1 LTTHFTIR
9 MAWHDNKWNGKVC
22 QDPENNFYCTGS
34 RSLLSE
40 RLARKKNTE
49 LEARNQCKPID
60 QLPEYLP
67 PCFWTSAAFSPS
79 PHNIVHSHAFQK
91 YEEKK
96 KIKET
101 LNPYSVFSWPYRL
114 SFTHSPA
121 MKKAAGDYPPDI
133 PERIANLISKFE
145 PDESVVFF
153 YLNYD
158 NPISGDDEKYA
169 LVGCAVVN
177 KIPKTPGDF
186 PFSED
191 ELEAERRQHRS
202 RNFQRMNWAVQ
213 ISYDFENKGIVLPY
227 HEYLEYIKKY
237 PEERKK
243 LEDIK
248 VLIKEPSLVFGFKYV
263 LADVN
268 EDQCIYLLTKLRK
281 AIDTIQAH
289 KIVDF
294 SKQQKLVN
302 QLLEKAWMRRG
313 LYPGLEKILEYIMDD
328 DTETWKAKPLVQQL
342 RANTP
347 PEKEDLCEKTFALL
361 LDQKQSIPTFL
372 MAFTRD
378 INQLRRNIRQHTATV
393 DLLKKLSLFLLKK
406 KQLDNIIGK
415 NQDSFANVVEPKDI
429 VRNPY
434 VLCEEYLCELTADDL
449 DKEEIADDPI
459 DLFKIDIGM
468 FPERFIKDNAELQDL
483 APGGPERLRAVII
496 DYLYDVGEQQGHC
509 FVALEEVHDNIL
521 SNPLFYKRE
530 YKLNKDQ
537 LLTQS
542 YLSHFNEKLKVIPNE
557 GRHYFYLNEVHK
569 AEGIV
574 RDTVD
579 ELLKRPDDPVE
590 ITSVESFVNTQIR
603 ELKEKG
609 VKCFDEKQFFEE
621 RTNVLRNILKKSF
634 YVLSGKPGTGKT
646 KILEKIIQ
654 ELEARKQ
661 EVVVLAPTGKASLRL
676 KTESKAKDAQTI
688 DRFIYSDKHG
698 YREILEDFS
707 AILKKGRTQPCI
719 KNLIIDESSMVDL
732 QKLAA
737 LFSMLKLKGEG
748 RIERVIMVGDENQLP
763 PIGFGKPYYDIIQ
776 YLKVDPQYRKN
787 NYIKLLT
794 NCRNELDPKIIEFAD
809 IFAGKNRY
817 YNELLDKIL
826 QEGED
831 ISEGLALVKWADTEK
846 LQEKIDKRLD
856 KIINT
861 ELDTTQLSEC
871 KDRPEQINSL
881 FGLYP
886 NGFANPQ
893 SVGIDNFQIITP
905 YRTERFGSLALSDF
919 FETSY
924 PRGHWADRFLGGMFT
939 HADKIIRL
947 TNEYIYDI
955 RLRRRVLR
963 LSNGSMGVVNNK
975 TKQRPYYRIYYFTDQ
990 ETPLFS
996 TGYNPLKED
1005 ENFELAYAITVH
1017 KSQGSD
1023 FRNVFLVV
1031 PSKRGLLSKELLYTA
1046 LTRAKRS
1053 TTVFLQEER
1062 GRQVLE
1068 EARSRSAVLER
1079 NTSLFDKPENS
1090 KEIFE
1095 PVKGKKVKSKI
1106 EYILFK
1112 ALEASGLK
1120 FEYEEP
1126 LYFEKGPEKIKPD
1139 FTIYVDGKTYYWE
1152 HLGEPDLKQYW
1163 TDWIARRDWYN
1174 VNGKLDNLITTDDL
1188 GGVKQEK
1195 ILALFEAFRKGEFRT
1210 TKDSELSQHH
1220 YELYD

>member
-1 LTTHFTIR
+1 
-9 MAWHDNKWNGKVC
+9 MAWHDNKWDGNVC
-22 QDPENNFYCTGS
+22 QDPEHNFYCTGS

-40 RLARKKNTE
+40 RLARKKNTG
-49 LEARNQCKPID
+49 LEAQNQSKPID
-60 QLPEYLP
+60 QLPEYFP
-67 PCFWTSAAFSPS
+67 PCFWTSAAFSSS
-79 PHNIVHSHAFQK
+79 PHHIVHSHAFQK
-91 YEEKK
+91 YEENK

-101 LNPYSVFSWPYRL
+101 LNPYSVFSWPFRL
-114 SFTHSPA
+114 SFTHSSE
-121 MKKAAGDYPPDI
+121 MKKAVGDYHPDLTD
-133 PERIANLISKFE
+133 RITHLVSKFE
-145 PDESVVFF
+145 PNESIVFF

-158 NPISGDDEKYA
+158 NPVSGDEEKYA

-177 KIPKTPGDF
+177 KPPEIPADF

-191 ELEAERRQHRS
+191 ELKAERRPHRAKY
-202 RNFQRMNWAVQ
+202 FPEMNWAIQ
-213 ISYDFENKGIVLPY
+213 ISYDFENNGIRLPY
-227 HEYLEYIKKY
+227 HEYMNYIKEH

-243 LEDIK
+243 LEEIK
-248 VLIKEPSLVFGFKYV
+248 VLIEEQSLVFGFKYV

-281 AIDTIQAH
+281 AIDIIQAH

-302 QLLEKAWMRRG
+302 QLLERAWIRRG
-313 LYPGLEKILEYIMDD
+313 LYPGLENILEYIMDD
-328 DTETWKAKPLVQQL
+328 ETGAWKAKPLIQQL
-342 RANTP
+342 KAHTP
-347 PEKEDLCEKTFALL
+347 PEKEDLCDKTFSLL
-361 LDQKQSIPTFL
+361 LDLKQKVPSYL
-372 MAFTRD
+372 KAFEHD
-378 INQLRRNIRQHTATV
+378 INQLRRNIRQHTAII
-393 DLLKKLSLFLLKK
+393 DLLKKLSLFIFKK
-406 KQLDNIIGK
+406 EQLENIILR
-415 NQDSFANVVEPKDI
+415 NEDSFARLVKTEEIIK
-429 VRNPY
+429 NPY
-434 VLCEEYLCELTADDL
+434 VLCEEYLYEMTSEDL
-449 DKEEIADDPI
+449 DKEEIEDDPI

-468 FPERFIKDNAELQDL
+468 FSEKYIKDNPDLQNL

-496 DYLYDVGEQQGHC
+496 DYLYYVGEQQGDC
-509 FVALEEVHDNIL
+509 FSVLEEVYDNIL

-530 YKLNKDQ
+530 YKLNKEQ

-542 YLSHFNEKLKVIPNE
+542 YLNHFDEKLKIVPNE
-557 GRHYFYLNEVHK
+557 GRHYFYLKEVHK
-569 AEGIV
+569 AEEIV
-574 RDTVD
+574 RNVVI
-579 ELLKRPDDPVE
+579 ELLKRPDHPAE
-590 ITSVESFVNTQIR
+590 IKNIESFVNTQVV
-603 ELKEKG
+603 ELKKKG

-661 EVVVLAPTGKASLRL
+661 EVTVLAPTGKASLRL

-688 DRFIYSDKHG
+688 DRFIYSDKNG
-698 YREILEDFS
+698 YREILENFS
-707 AILKKGRTQPCI
+707 AILKEGRVQPFI
-719 KNLIIDESSMVDL
+719 QNLIIDESSMVDL
-732 QKLAA
+732 QKLAT
-737 LFSMLKLKGEG
+737 LFSMLKLNGEG

-776 YLKVDPQYRKN
+776 YLKVNPTYRKN
-787 NYIKLLT
+787 SYIKLLT

-809 IFAGKNRY
+809 VFAGKNRY

-826 QEGED
+826 QAGED
-831 ISEGLALVKWADTEK
+831 ISEGLALVKWTDPEN

-856 KIINT
+856 KIINN
-861 ELDTTQLSEC
+861 ELSKTQLSQC
-871 KDRPEQINSL
+871 KDKPEQINSL
-881 FGLYP
+881 LGLYP
-886 NGFANPQ
+886 NGFVSPKEP
-893 SVGIDNFQIITP
+893 VGIDNFQMITP

-919 FETSY
+919 FEMSY
-924 PRGHWADRFLGGMFT
+924 PRGHWADRFCGGIFN

-947 TNEYIYDI
+947 TNEYIYDLK
-955 RLRRRVLR
+955 LRRRVLR
-963 LSNGSMGVVNNK
+963 LSNGSMGIVNNK
-975 TKQRPYYRIYYFTDQ
+975 RNQQNRHYRIYFFTDQ

-996 TGYNPLKED
+996 TGFNPLKED

-1023 FRNVFLVV
+1023 FRSVFLVV

-1053 TTVFLQEER
+1053 TTVFLQEEE
-1062 GRQVLE
+1062 GRRILE
-1068 EARSRSAVLER
+1068 EARNHSAVLER
-1079 NTSLFDKPENS
+1079 NTSIFELPENS

-1095 PVKGKKVKSKI
+1095 PLKGKRVKSKI

-1112 ALEASGLK
+1112 ALESSGLK

-1126 LYFEKGPEKIKPD
+1126 LYFEKGPDKIKPD
-1139 FTIYVDGKTYYWE
+1139 FTIYVDDKTYYWE

-1163 TDWIARRDWYN
+1163 TDWLARRDWYKA
-1174 VNGKLDNLITTDDL
+1174 NGKFDNLITTDDL

-1195 ILALFEAFRKGEFRT
+1195 ILALFEAFRKGEFKV
-1210 TKDSELSQHH
+1210 TKDSELSLHH